1 VAVTPET
8 GGPSRTAGL
17 AARAILV
24 IGVAFMVGGLSIM
37 LLFGLNSPG
46 LPATI
51 WGLLLLVVYGFFE
64 PDTMRAFLGQG
75 QLRAG
80 TKALAQVLLVLAA
93 IVLLNVFARDKLA
106 DKQLDLTK
114 NKVNSL
120 APQTG
125 QIVGGINKPIVATI
139 WSSQTTTENQ
149 AAFQLLQR
157 YHQMNGRLTV
167 QNYTVL
173 DHPQLAQQE
182 KIQQAGSVVFQQTGH
197 PDVITTDLTEQGF
210 DSVLVQL
217 VTGRSPR
224 VYFLTGHGEPDIQAA
239 SQTGNSVTVL
249 AAALQKQGIV
259 VGRLNLAAGGG
270 GGAVAPGTPALAT
283 PSAAPTDTS
292 SPSAA
297 PTDAGTPS
305 PAPSDAGTPSAA
317 AAPAPAPS
325 PPAVAAATVP
335 ADADA
340 VVILDPQ
347 ANLSAA
353 EEAAINSY
361 VSRGGHLLVS
371 AGPFSKSNVNDMV
384 KRFGVSFGG
393 GIVLDNSLQLR
404 GVQGGILEIQSYGQS
419 IVSRGMNTL
428 PTVLLGA
435 TPVEGKAPAG
445 FTLAPIIA
453 TQAGGCERTDLTVT
467 SATCQAAD
475 KKGPFNLMVTV
486 EQTGAKAGAVPIRA
500 VLIGT
505 SSIDGDTVALS
516 QSKPPGNQPLMINAI
531 NWLAGQDKVINV
543 PPHTDSPQAI
553 FFTEGQKAIVGL
565 GYPFLL
571 PLLILGMGVNAYLR
585 RR

>member
-1 VAVTPET
+1 MALTPESP
-8 GGPSRTAGL
+8 GPSRTAGL
-17 AARAILV
+17 AVRAILV
-24 IGVAFMVGGLSIM
+24 IGVAFIVGGLSIM

-51 WGLLLLVVYGFFE
+51 WGLLLIVVYGFFE

-80 TKALAQVLLVLAA
+80 TRALAMVLLVLAA
-93 IVLLNVFARDKLA
+93 IVLLNVFARDKLG

-114 NKVNSL
+114 NRVNSL
-120 APQTG
+120 APQTS
-125 QIVGGINKPIVATI
+125 QIVSGLAKPVVATV
-139 WSSQTTTENQ
+139 WSSQTVTENQ

-182 KIQQAGSVVFQQTGH
+182 KIQQAGSVVFQQQGH

-224 VYFLTGHGEPDIQAA
+224 VYFLTGHGEPGTQAA
-239 SQTGNSVTVL
+239 SQSGNSVTVL
-249 AAALQKQGIV
+249 AAALQKQGIL
-259 VGRLNLAAGGG
+259 VGTLNLASGGG
-270 GGAVAPGTPALAT
+270 GGAVAPGSPGLVTPTPQAT
-283 PSAAPTDTS
+283 AVPSPAPAPTDTAT
-292 SPSAA
+292 PGA
-297 PTDAGTPS
+297 PP
-305 PAPSDAGTPSAA
+305 PAS
-317 AAPAPAPS
+317 PS
-325 PPAVAAATVP
+325 PPTVATEIVP

-347 ANLSAA
+347 ANLSA
-353 EEAAINSY
+353 EELKAINAY
-361 VSRGGHLLVS
+361 VDRGGHILVS
-371 AGPFSKSNVNDMV
+371 SGPFSKSNVNDVV
-384 KRFGVSFGG
+384 KRFGLRFGG
-393 GIVLDNSLQLR
+393 GIVIDNNLQLR
-404 GVQGGILEIQSYGQS
+404 GVQGGILEIQSYGQH

-435 TPVEGKAPAG
+435 TTVEGRAANG
-445 FTLAPIIA
+445 FTLTPVIA
-453 TQAGGCERTDLTVT
+453 SQADGCERLDLTNA
-467 SATCQAAD
+467 SASCQPAD
-475 KKGPFNLMVTV
+475 KKGPFNLFVTV
-486 EQTGAKAGAVPIRA
+486 EQTGAKTGAVPIRA
-500 VLIGT
+500 VVIGT
-505 SSIDGDTVALS
+505 SSIDSDVVALS
-516 QSKPPGNQPLMINAI
+516 QNKPPGNQPLMINAI